1 MLFDNYAMFVIV
13 FDEYS
18 LIKSAVVFM
27 FIKLTTQI
35 TFMDETDTKI
45 LKRLLAD
52 ARSSYR
58 KIAFEIGVSPPTVLN
73 RISRLEKD
81 NIIKSYSAIVDH
93 VKLGFDLTAVIEIT
107 AVKNK
112 INDVEK
118 HISKLPNVCAVYD
131 ITGLTDMVIVA
142 KFRNRR
148 ELSDFVKRDLSLPYV
163 DRTNTHIVLITVK
176 EDFRL
181 L

>member
-1 MLFDNYAMFVIV
+1 
-13 FDEYS
+13 
-18 LIKSAVVFM
+18 M